1 MSIPMGLSNLIANL
15 KPAKVLQWAESSENG
30 GMDERVDA
38 PLSEANVI
46 SSKRTDQHGL
56 ERHALLIDLDVP
68 AYLIPS
74 STEGHSH
81 LYVDV
86 SMNKA
91 AYFRVLD
98 ALADAGII
106 ERGYSDVSQRKGATF
121 LRLPWVKKP
130 APAPDPWADF

>member
-1 MSIPMGLSNLIANL
+1 MSVRDLIDKL
-15 KPAKVLQWAESSENG
+15 KPARVIAWAESSENG

-38 PLSEANVI
+38 DLDAGANVI
-46 SSKRTDQHGL
+46 SSLRTDQHGL

-68 AYLIPS
+68 AYLVPS

-86 SMNKA
+86 SMNRA

-98 ALADAGII
+98 ALADAGVI
-106 ERGYSDVSQRKGATF
+106 ERGYSDVSQRKGATY
-121 LRLPWVKKP
+121 LRLPWVKKEATP
-130 APAPDPWADF
+130 PPSDPWADF